1 MSFFISLFL
10 CSALSSAPV
19 LDDCRVR
26 LRYVAF
32 DQMSE
37 SEHLLW
43 LNCAFEALKKGEA
56 KHLQL
61 YEKWSGSKPNYRLF
75 KKEWEVY
82 TLCLKMR
89 ILFKIAQYS
98 FFFPIVSNLRCNFVF
113 K

>member
-1 MSFFISLFL
+1 MLCYNEGVTNGTDLHFISLFL

-61 YEKWSGSKPNYRLF
+61 YEKWSGSKPNYRVF

-82 TLCLKMR
+82 TLSQNENSL
-89 ILFKIAQYS
+89 
-98 FFFPIVSNLRCNFVF
+98 
-113 K
+113 

>member
-1 MSFFISLFL
+1 MPFFISLFL

-61 YEKWSGSKPNYRLF
+61 YEKWSGSKPNYRVF

-82 TLCLKMR
+82 TMSQNENSL
-89 ILFKIAQYS
+89 
-98 FFFPIVSNLRCNFVF
+98 
-113 K
+113 